1 MQKAARKRAIDD
13 QMGQAFGM
21 AARIGDGDC
30 ATLGQAEQDKSFEAG
45 TIDHRFKVFDQAIER
60 SVRHLAL

>member
-45 TIDHRFKVFDQAIER
+45 TIDHRFKVLDQTIER